1 MAKEAAEREMRIL
14 ELKIRLQEGSQST
27 NVVTAGTETNPNVP
41 FGNPQKL
48 LPLFDER
55 RDDLHAYLQRF
66 ERVATG
72 QGWPQDKWAVGLSMC
87 LSGEALTVIG
97 RMTAEESLD
106 YTKLKKVL
114 LQRFRFTA
122 QGYQEKFRKA
132 RAEDGETGRQFAA
145 RLSSYFD
152 HWVEMA
158 NIPKTYEGLRD
169 LVISEQFY
177 GCCHPKLMVF
187 LKERECANL
196 GVLADVTDR
205 FLEAQSLANLGS
217 APTDVPDIMRGAAN
231 TAGKGNTEVFLGD
244 HPEQRAQVRRT
255 VTKEHENCCKHGRP
269 GGSSDNCRSGSE
281 DQDKVIAC
289 AIYEPPKRV
298 SKTKFHKD
306 QMSRSTG
313 RGSNYI
319 NTSARN
325 SPFLVKGMPVV
336 PGRVLGK
343 FASVLRDTGS
353 DTAIVRRD
361 MVDENCLTG
370 VTRRVVLL
378 DGSVQE
384 VPEAKIQVHTPYLV
398 GEITAACMSRPI
410 YDLILGNIPG
420 VREPHHPDRDWEY
433 EVAGDRETPKSSL
446 GRTLRSEP
454 CYLISAVARTER
466 PQTTRSNVPPPS
478 CTPYNRDRLPQ
489 EQRNDYTLRSCYRKV
504 GRESRSARGHRYTFL
519 ESEGLLYREC
529 QFAVGKAVKQMVVPK
544 IFREFIIR
552 AAHENITPRHA
563 GIRKTG
569 QRILDNFYWPDLQND
584 VKRFVRSC
592 HICSQR
598 TTDKLPLHTC

>member
-1 MAKEAAEREMRIL
+1 M
-14 ELKIRLQEGSQST
+14 
-27 NVVTAGTETNPNVP
+27 
-41 FGNPQKL
+41 
-48 LPLFDER
+48 
-55 RDDLHAYLQRF
+55 Y
-66 ERVATG
+66 
-72 QGWPQDKWAVGLSMC
+72 

-106 YTKLKKVL
+106 YTKVKKAL

-122 QGYQEKFRKA
+122 TAYQEKFREA
-132 RAEDGETGRQFAA
+132 RAEDGETGKHFAA

-152 HWVEMA
+152 RWVEMA
-158 NIPKTYEGLRD
+158 NISKTYEGLRD
-169 LVISEQFY
+169 LLISEQFY
-177 GCCHPKLMVF
+177 CCCHPSLVTF
-187 LKERECANL
+187 LKERECATL
-196 GVLADVTDR
+196 DALADVTDR
-205 FLEAQSLANLGS
+205 FLEARSFGNLGKL
-217 APTDVPDIMRGAAN
+217 PTDAPDITKGAAN
-231 TAGKGNTEVFLGD
+231 TPGKGNTEVFLGD
-244 HPEQRAQVRRT
+244 RRGQCAQVCRT
-255 VTKEHENCCKHGRP
+255 VTKEHENCSKHARP
-269 GGSSDNCRSGSE
+269 GGSSDNCRSGSG

-289 AIYEPPKRV
+289 AIYEPPKKV
-298 SKTKFHKD
+298 SKTKFHRD
-306 QMSRSTG
+306 QMSRTTG
-313 RGSNYI
+313 RGSDYI
-319 NTSARN
+319 NTSGRS

-361 MVDENCLTG
+361 MVDDNCLTG

-378 DGSVQE
+378 DGFVQE
-384 VPEAKIQVHTPYLV
+384 VPEAKIQVQTPYLV

-446 GRTLRSEP
+446 GRTLPSEP

-489 EQRNDYTLRSCYRKV
+489 EQRKDYTLRSCYRKV
-504 GRESRSARGHRYTFL
+504 GKESRSARGHRYTFL

-529 QFAVGKAVKQMVVPK
+529 QFAVGKTVKQMVVPK

-552 AAHENITPRHA
+552 AAHENVTPRHA
-563 GIRKTG
+563 GIRKTA
-569 QRILDNFYWPDLQND
+569 QRILGDFYWPDLQND

-598 TTDKLPLHTC
+598 TTDKLPLHTCSTTRFNESY